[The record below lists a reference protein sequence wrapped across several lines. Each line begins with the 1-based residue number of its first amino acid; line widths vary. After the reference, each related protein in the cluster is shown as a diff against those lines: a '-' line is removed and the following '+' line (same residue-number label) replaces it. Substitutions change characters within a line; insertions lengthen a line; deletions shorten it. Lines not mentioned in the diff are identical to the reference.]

1 MEKDKGIL
9 IEMKILVNV
18 IAAIVFVVHFISFV
32 LNMLNQKEPESTI
45 ESLHHCILITAF
57 LCSMCTV
64 VFFVLIFNFNK
75 KTLQKKITNYIF
87 LLITMLG
94 LYIPILQLFQFKDF
108 LLTSCVLLIFD
119 SYTLLTIINNLI
131 PKSNEN

>member
-1 MEKDKGIL
+1 M
-9 IEMKILVNV
+9 LVNV

-32 LNMLNQKEPESTI
+32 LNMLNQEEPESTI
-45 ESLHHCILITAF
+45 ESLYFCILIIAF

-64 VFFVLIFNFNK
+64 VFFVLIFNFNGK
-75 KTLQKKITNYIF
+75 MLQKKKTNYII

-119 SYTLLTIINNLI
+119 SYTLQAILNNLI
-131 PKSNEN
+131 SKSNKN